1 MRSPIGDDNLVLNE
15 NGSWALTV
23 PNTNDVDDGDYEVV
37 ATVTDEA
44 GNIATSAGTLT
55 VDTVNP
61 ATPSITTRYST
72 TNTPIISIDA
82 AAATGET
89 FTVTVNDT
97 TYSQDDDNLA
107 LNSESIWEL
116 TILEGSELP
125 DGDYPITATVTDEAG
140 NVTTSTSTLSV
151 DTVLPA
157 TPSVTTRY
165 STTNTPIIF
174 ADATVAT
181 GETFTVTVNDTTY
194 SQDDDNLELN
204 SEGIWELTISI
215 DDPLPDGNYEVIA
228 TVTDEA
234 GNVASSTS
242 TLGVDTVLPATPLI
256 TTRYSTSNT
265 PIISGNATV
274 VTGETLTVV
283 VNEVT
288 YTQGDDNLVLNEN
301 GSWALTVPNT
311 NDVDDGDYPITA
323 SVTDEAGNLA
333 TSTSTLTVDTVLPA
347 TPSITTRYS
356 TTNTPIIFIDATV
369 ATGET
374 LTVSVNDTTYSQDD
388 DNLSLNSEGIWELTI
403 QGGGELPDGDYD
415 VVATIIDEAGNI
427 GTSTST
433 LGVDTV
439 LPATPSITTRY
450 STNNTPIISIDATV
464 ATGET
469 FTVTVNDTTYSQD
482 DDNLALNSEGIWELT
497 IPEGSELQDGDYP
510 VTATVTDEAGNVGT
524 STSTLSVDTVVP
536 ATPLITTQTS
546 NIDTPIISG
555 IAPVA
560 PDEILT
566 VEINGIT
573 YSDGDSNL
581 ALNTDGNWTLTI
593 PEFNA
598 LADDSYDVI
607 ASISDPAGNTTIAIS
622 RNALTV
628 DTTPPVAP
636 GITSMTTSDNTPVIS
651 GTAFLA
657 TGETLT
663 VEVNGVTYIQG
674 DGNLIV
680 DTDDTWALTIP
691 DADAFIDGTYQVVA
705 IITDA
710 AGNTSSDPGTSE
722 IQVDTDAPNIPGIT
736 SLQSNDT
743 TPAIKGMATLAS
755 GESLSVEI
763 NGVTYAQGD
772 GNLTIDPDGAWT
784 LVVPT
789 ALAEGAYDIKATIT
803 DPAGNT
809 GTSTS
814 TGGLLIDV
822 TAPTA
827 PSVRPLTTADSTP
840 SLTGVADLAS
850 GDTLSVE
857 VNGVTYTEENSDLIV
872 NTDGTWSVTIPA
884 NDALPDG
891 NYSVTTTVTDASG
904 NSAVADN
911 ALGIDTIA
919 PTTPS
924 ISSLISSTDT
934 PVISGIATV
943 AQDETLTVTVNGVT
957 YTQGDGTLVLDDNGN
972 WELTIPVDDALGDGS
987 YDVTATVTDAAGNT
1001 TSDIVTN
1008 GLSVDTVAPATP
1020 SSTAQISNTDTP
1032 VVSGVAI
1039 VVSGETLTVTVNG
1052 VTYTQGD
1059 GDLVLNDNGNWEL
1072 TIPDDNNLND
1082 GNYNVVVIITDPAGN
1097 FATET
1102 NTLVVDTVAPAT
1114 PTSIVQISNTDTPII
1129 SGTATDVSDGTL
1141 VVTINGV
1148 TYTEADANLVLN
1160 SNGNWNLT
1168 IPQNDALPDG
1178 IYNVT
1183 AAVTDAAGNT
1193 TIAVSENALTVD
1205 TTPPVV
1211 PGITSMTTS
1220 DNTPFIEGTVFLTA
1234 GETLTVE
1241 INGVT
1246 YTQTDGNII
1255 VNSDGNWTLTIPASD
1270 ALADGRYQIVATA
1283 TDGAGNS
1290 STDSSINELLIDTI
1304 APSAPTVEPLATT
1317 DTTPTLTGIAVLTP
1331 GDLLSVEVGGITYF
1345 QGDGNLIVNPNS
1357 TWALTISATNA
1368 LTEGNYPVT
1377 VTITDTAGNSS
1388 GAVSPTELIIQPA
1401 DDFDN
1406 DGIFD
1411 VVDLDDD
1418 NDGIPDTIE
1427 GTRDTDGDGH
1437 PDSRDLDS
1445 DNDGVYDIIEAGGDD
1460 TDNDGKVD
1468 NFRESDANGLSDDLQ
1483 IAPFDLVDTDRDR
1496 IPDFRDLDSDND
1508 GIPDVIESGGVDDNN
1523 NGRIDNFTD
1532 ANGDGADDVSQM
1544 RSTAERDSDG
1554 DGVPNRLDLDS
1565 NNDGLSDS
1573 FEAGSA
1579 DSRGDGIID
1588 TMLDSDSDGIP
1599 DSVDVSQTAGEDTDN
1614 DGIDDRFDASF
1625 LLEDDLDGDGIVD
1638 SADPDADGD
1647 GLADDPQ
1654 NALALGQA
1662 LPDNN
1667 GNGEFDGFDVDE
1679 GALRVGLSGRG
1690 GCSISP
1696 TPNNGSV
1703 DPLFALMLSV
1713 VATLLWRKRL
1723 IRIRRIRMQQRRIL
1737 A

>member
-1 MRSPIGDDNLVLNE
+1 M
-15 NGSWALTV
+15 A
-23 PNTNDVDDGDYEVV
+23 
-37 ATVTDEA
+37 
-44 GNIATSAGTLT
+44 
-55 VDTVNP
+55 
-61 ATPSITTRYST
+61 
-72 TNTPIISIDA
+72 
-82 AAATGET
+82 
-89 FTVTVNDT
+89 
-97 TYSQDDDNLA
+97 Q
-107 LNSESIWEL
+107 
-116 TILEGSELP
+116 
-125 DGDYPITATVTDEAG
+125 
-140 NVTTSTSTLSV
+140 
-151 DTVLPA
+151 
-157 TPSVTTRY
+157 
-165 STTNTPIIF
+165 
-174 ADATVAT
+174 
-181 GETFTVTVNDTTY
+181 
-194 SQDDDNLELN
+194 
-204 SEGIWELTISI
+204 
-215 DDPLPDGNYEVIA
+215 
-228 TVTDEA
+228 
-234 GNVASSTS
+234 
-242 TLGVDTVLPATPLI
+242 
-256 TTRYSTSNT
+256 
-265 PIISGNATV
+265 
-274 VTGETLTVV
+274 
-283 VNEVT
+283 
-288 YTQGDDNLVLNEN
+288 
-301 GSWALTVPNT
+301 
-311 NDVDDGDYPITA
+311 
-323 SVTDEAGNLA
+323 
-333 TSTSTLTVDTVLPA
+333 
-347 TPSITTRYS
+347 
-356 TTNTPIIFIDATV
+356 
-369 ATGET
+369 
-374 LTVSVNDTTYSQDD
+374 
-388 DNLSLNSEGIWELTI
+388 
-403 QGGGELPDGDYD
+403 
-415 VVATIIDEAGNI
+415 
-427 GTSTST
+427 
-433 LGVDTV
+433 
-439 LPATPSITTRY
+439 
-450 STNNTPIISIDATV
+450 
-464 ATGET
+464 GET

-497 IPEGSELQDGDYP
+497 IPEGSELQDGDYQ
-510 VTATVTDEAGNVGT
+510 VTATVTDEAGNIGT
-524 STSTLSVDTVVP
+524 STSTLSVDTVAP
-536 ATPLITTQTS
+536 ATPSITTQTS
-546 NIDTPIISG
+546 NIDTPIVSG

-573 YSDGDSNL
+573 YTDGDSNL
-581 ALNTDGNWTLTI
+581 QLNTNGNWTLTI

-598 LADDSYDVI
+598 LTDDSYDVI

-691 DADAFIDGTYQVVA
+691 DADALIDGTYQVVA

-784 LVVPT
+784 LLVPT

-822 TAPTA
+822 TAPAA

-904 NSAVADN
+904 NLAVADN

-957 YTQGDGTLVLDDNGN
+957 YIQGDGTLVLDDNGN

-987 YDVTATVTDAAGNT
+987 YDATATVTDAAGNT

-1032 VVSGVAI
+1032 VISGVAI

-1059 GDLVLNDNGNWEL
+1059 GDLVLNDNGSWEL

-1082 GNYNVVVIITDPAGN
+1082 GNYNVVAIITDQAGN

-1102 NTLVVDTVAPAT
+1102 NTLSVDTVAPAT

-1160 SNGNWNLT
+1160 SNGSWNLT

-1205 TTPPVV
+1205 TKPPVV

-1220 DNTPFIEGTVFLTA
+1220 DNTPFIEGTAFLTA

-1290 STDSSINELLIDTI
+1290 NTDSSINELLIDTI

-1357 TWALTISATNA
+1357 TWALTIPATNA

-1377 VTITDTAGNSS
+1377 VTITDTASNSS

-1496 IPDFRDLDSDND
+1496 IPDSRDLDSDND

-1523 NGRIDNFTD
+1523 NGRVDNFTD

-1723 IRIRRIRMQQRRIL
+1723 IRIRGVESVCNSGASSRSLQMCSKIKSKQAVVGNLLPIAILLTTAFAASLTTTDAHADSRGLQPWLGVGAGISRLQPDASAVNQRVIDDRDIALSAMLGLDLNHRFSVQLGYTDLGRAELTNNNHIAYYELSVDTLIYGLANRFRREHRLGFLPFGRVGISQMKNSSSLPFVRENDVSINFGLGLEYATHLGLAARVEVTSFDTDALFAGVGLLYRFGTHNEHPAQATAAVTPLPATSLPKELAAVEKTPEFPKILTLGPVLFDPDSDLLNTASGMQVARIATILRKNSGHVVVIEGYADLIGPVPYNLALSQRRAIAVKDEL
-1737 A
+1737 DRLGIEVSGFTIRPIGETDRFGSMSTTEGRQQNRRVNVVATPRSRSK